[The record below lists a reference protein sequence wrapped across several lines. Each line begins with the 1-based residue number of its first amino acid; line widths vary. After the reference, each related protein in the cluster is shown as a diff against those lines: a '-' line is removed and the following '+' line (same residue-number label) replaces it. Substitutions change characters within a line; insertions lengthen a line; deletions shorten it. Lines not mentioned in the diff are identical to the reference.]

1 MSHFTQRKKSKAC
14 KTINYILLWVLL
26 AAVFSC
32 GYHFRAADG
41 SIGKELKSI
50 AIPILSSPSSFIGVE
65 GDLARIVRDE
75 FIAHS
80 KVKIVGQD
88 KAQCILYCQI
98 YSIKTAPLS
107 YSVLRQSIY
116 GYNSTE
122 KVTNVRELNVTIDV
136 KFEDARTGKIIWED
150 LKLTEK
156 ARFQVGTDP
165 LSALHNQRQAFTSIA
180 RSLAKRI
187 YSNTMERF

>member
-1 MSHFTQRKKSKAC
+1 MSHFTQRKKSKTGN
-14 KTINYILLWVLL
+14 TINYILLWFLL
-26 AAVFSC
+26 VTVFSC
-32 GYHFRAADG
+32 GYNFRAAG
-41 SIGKELKSI
+41 GLIGDKLESM
-50 AIPILSSPSSFIGVE
+50 AIPILSSPSSFMGVE

-80 KVKIVGQD
+80 KVKIVRKD
-88 KAQCILYCQI
+88 EAQGILYCQI

-107 YSVLRQSIY
+107 YSVLRQSIH

-122 KVTNVRELNVTIDV
+122 KVTNVRKLKVTIDV
-136 KFEDARTGKIIWED
+136 KLEDTRTGKMIWEN

-165 LSALHNQRQAFTSIA
+165 LSTLHNQRQAFISIA